1 MNIPM
6 QCNPLTTG
14 PNSNSNNFNNLSNN
28 LSNSPSS
35 PNSSSP
41 SHGYSVTSPSQAS
54 GSGSSALQRQALAL
68 KLSSSMQLAKCG
80 ISPAWG
86 LKNPTFEAV
95 MRNYSPAN
103 WGVVAQSARRAY
115 LWVCP
120 TVGALAPLFGPRCPV
135 MWLDEQVTHLFL
147 TSQSRDASAAAAQIE
162 TFVSSFVG
170 TVAEFKLTEVMLFLA
185 RYKAGVYGRSFA
197 AFDVR
202 NVGQTFH
209 HEFVQ
214 QRRQELQAI
223 EAEATAGR
231 DGEERRLRAA
241 HAVSREDY
249 LRLQRDGGRVGLK
262 VWLRAAA
269 LSAGRV
275 CGVAQLL
282 GTRAEAMVSAAGRGE
297 ALCGGRCAAVA
308 GGGAC
313 RERGLV
319 TRVGLMG
326 VPRGGQ
332 QVYRAAEGLAAMT
345 VRNSTL
351 VRRSEARRLAMAH
364 YEPGNQARSLKYVW
378 RHFAEPQLGIGYRT
392 FLRYIR

>member
-1 MNIPM
+1 
-6 QCNPLTTG
+6 
-14 PNSNSNNFNNLSNN
+14 
-28 LSNSPSS
+28 
-35 PNSSSP
+35 
-41 SHGYSVTSPSQAS
+41 
-54 GSGSSALQRQALAL
+54 
-68 KLSSSMQLAKCG
+68 
-80 ISPAWG
+80 
-86 LKNPTFEAV
+86 

-241 HAVSREDY
+241 HAVSREAY

-282 GTRAEAMVSAAGRGE
+282 GTCAEAMVSAAERGE
-297 ALCGGRCAAVA
+297 ALCVEVGVQQLPAVVRA
-308 GGGAC
+308 
-313 RERGLV
+313 ESEGLL
-319 TRVGLMG
+319 RVSDSW
-326 VPRGGQ
+326 VCP
-332 QVYRAAEGLAAMT
+332 AEGNKFTGLQRA
-345 VRNSTL
+345 L
-351 VRRSEARRLAMAH
+351 Q
-364 YEPGNQARSLKYVW
+364 P
-378 RHFAEPQLGIGYRT
+378 
-392 FLRYIR
+392 

>member
-6 QCNPLTTG
+6 QCNPLSTRSNN
-14 PNSNSNNFNNLSNN
+14 PNSPYPNNPNLYN
-28 LSNSPSS
+28 PSS
-35 PNSSSP
+35 PSPSPVSP
-41 SHGYSVTSPSQAS
+41 SHSATVPSQPC
-54 GSGSSALQRQALAL
+54 GNGSSTLQRQALAL

-162 TFVSSFVG
+162 AFVGSFVG

-209 HEFVQ
+209 HEFVP
-214 QRRQELQAI
+214 QRRLELQAI

-241 HAVSREDY
+241 HAVSREAY
-249 LRLQRDGGRVGLK
+249 LQLQRNGGRVGLK

-269 LSAGRV
+269 LSASRV

-282 GTRAEAMVSAAGRGE
+282 GTRAEALATTAAHGQPLSVVVDV
-297 ALCGGRCAAVA
+297 AQLPAVA
-308 GGGAC
+308 RAEAGG
-313 RERGLV
+313 LL
-319 TRVGLMG
+319 RVADSWVCSTAADAKAMG
-326 VPRGGQ
+326 QR
-332 QVYRAAEGLAAMT
+332 RA
-345 VRNSTL
+345 
-351 VRRSEARRLAMAH
+351 H
-364 YEPGNQARSLKYVW
+364 QP
-378 RHFAEPQLGIGYRT
+378 
-392 FLRYIR
+392 

>member
-1 MNIPM
+1 
-6 QCNPLTTG
+6 
-14 PNSNSNNFNNLSNN
+14 
-28 LSNSPSS
+28 
-35 PNSSSP
+35 
-41 SHGYSVTSPSQAS
+41 
-54 GSGSSALQRQALAL
+54 
-68 KLSSSMQLAKCG
+68 
-80 ISPAWG
+80 
-86 LKNPTFEAV
+86 

-162 TFVSSFVG
+162 AFVSSFVG

-241 HAVSREDY
+241 HAVSR
-249 LRLQRDGGRVGLK
+249 
-262 VWLRAAA
+262 
-269 LSAGRV
+269 
-275 CGVAQLL
+275 
-282 GTRAEAMVSAAGRGE
+282 
-297 ALCGGRCAAVA
+297 
-308 GGGAC
+308 
-313 RERGLV
+313 
-319 TRVGLMG
+319 
-326 VPRGGQ
+326 
-332 QVYRAAEGLAAMT
+332 
-345 VRNSTL
+345 
-351 VRRSEARRLAMAH
+351 
-364 YEPGNQARSLKYVW
+364 
-378 RHFAEPQLGIGYRT
+378 
-392 FLRYIR
+392 

>member
-1 MNIPM
+1 
-6 QCNPLTTG
+6 
-14 PNSNSNNFNNLSNN
+14 
-28 LSNSPSS
+28 
-35 PNSSSP
+35 
-41 SHGYSVTSPSQAS
+41 
-54 GSGSSALQRQALAL
+54 
-68 KLSSSMQLAKCG
+68 MQLAKCG

-162 TFVSSFVG
+162 AFVGSFVG

-269 LSAGRV
+269 LSAGPCVWCGAVAWHV
-275 CGVAQLL
+275 C
-282 GTRAEAMVSAAGRGE
+282 RGHGQCGWTWRG
-297 ALCGGRCAAVA
+297 AVCGGRCAAVA

-313 RERGLV
+313 RERGFAA
-319 TRVGLMG
+319 RVGLVG

>member
-1 MNIPM
+1 
-6 QCNPLTTG
+6 
-14 PNSNSNNFNNLSNN
+14 
-28 LSNSPSS
+28 
-35 PNSSSP
+35 
-41 SHGYSVTSPSQAS
+41 
-54 GSGSSALQRQALAL
+54 
-68 KLSSSMQLAKCG
+68 
-80 ISPAWG
+80 
-86 LKNPTFEAV
+86 

-162 TFVSSFVG
+162 AFVGSFVG

-241 HAVSREDY
+241 HAVSREAY

-282 GTRAEAMVSAAGRGE
+282 GTCAEAMVSAAERGE
-297 ALCGGRCAAVA
+297 ALCVEVGVQQLPAV
-308 GGGAC
+308 
-313 RERGLV
+313 V
-319 TRVGLMG
+319 
-326 VPRGGQ
+326 
-332 QVYRAAEGLAAMT
+332 RAESEGLFRVADSWVCHASGNKFT
-345 VRNSTL
+345 GL
-351 VRRSEARRLAMAH
+351 RRALQ
-364 YEPGNQARSLKYVW
+364 P
-378 RHFAEPQLGIGYRT
+378 
-392 FLRYIR
+392 

>member
-6 QCNPLTTG
+6 QCNPLMTG
-14 PNSNSNNFNNLSNN
+14 PNSSNNNPNNNSNNLCNN
-28 LSNSPSS
+28 PSS
-35 PNSSSP
+35 PSSSSP
-41 SHGYSVTSPSQAS
+41 SQGYSVTTPSQAS

-231 DGEERRLRAA
+231 DGEERRLRTA
-241 HAVSREDY
+241 HAVSREAY

-262 VWLRAAA
+262 VWRGAVAWHMCR
-269 LSAGRV
+269 GHGE
-275 CGVAQLL
+275 CG
-282 GTRAEAMVSAAGRGE
+282 GTWRG
-297 ALCGGRCAAVA
+297 AVCGGRCAAVA
-308 GGGAC
+308 SGGAC
-313 RERGLV
+313 RERGLAAC
-319 TRVGLMG
+319 VGLMG

-332 QVYRAAEGLAAMT
+332 QVSRAAEGLAAMT

>member
-14 PNSNSNNFNNLSNN
+14 PISNNNNLNNNSSNNNSNNLCN
-28 LSNSPSS
+28 
-35 PNSSSP
+35 NSSSP
-41 SHGYSVTSPSQAS
+41 SSSSPSQGYSVTSPSQTS

-170 TVAEFKLTEVMLFLA
+170 TVTEFKLTEVMLFLA

-241 HAVSREDY
+241 HAVSREAY

-282 GTRAEAMVSAAGRGE
+282 GTCAEAMVSAAGRGE
-297 ALCGGRCAAVA
+297 ALCVEVGVQQLPAVVRA
-308 GGGAC
+308 
-313 RERGLV
+313 ESEGLL
-319 TRVGLMG
+319 RVSDSW
-326 VPRGGQ
+326 VCP
-332 QVYRAAEGLAAMT
+332 AEGNKFTGL
-345 VRNSTL
+345 
-351 VRRSEARRLAMAH
+351 RRALQ
-364 YEPGNQARSLKYVW
+364 P
-378 RHFAEPQLGIGYRT
+378 
-392 FLRYIR
+392 

>member
-14 PNSNSNNFNNLSNN
+14 PISNSNNLSNLSNNNSNNLSNN
-28 LSNSPSS
+28 PSSPSSNSPG
-35 PNSSSP
+35 
-41 SHGYSVTSPSQAS
+41 HGYSVTSPSQTC

-241 HAVSREDY
+241 HAVSREAY
-249 LRLQRDGGRVGLK
+249 LRLQRNGGRVGLK

-297 ALCGGRCAAVA
+297 ALCVEVGVQQLPAVVRA
-308 GGGAC
+308 
-313 RERGLV
+313 ESEGLL
-319 TRVGLMG
+319 RVSDSW
-326 VPRGGQ
+326 VCP
-332 QVYRAAEGLAAMT
+332 AEGNKFTEL
-345 VRNSTL
+345 
-351 VRRSEARRLAMAH
+351 RRALQ
-364 YEPGNQARSLKYVW
+364 P
-378 RHFAEPQLGIGYRT
+378 
-392 FLRYIR
+392 

>member
-1 MNIPM
+1 
-6 QCNPLTTG
+6 
-14 PNSNSNNFNNLSNN
+14 
-28 LSNSPSS
+28 
-35 PNSSSP
+35 
-41 SHGYSVTSPSQAS
+41 
-54 GSGSSALQRQALAL
+54 
-68 KLSSSMQLAKCG
+68 MQLAKCG

-241 HAVSREDY
+241 HAMPCRVRRICVCSATGAVWGSRC
-249 LRLQRDGGRVGLK
+249 GSGRQPCRRAVCV
-262 VWLRAAA
+262 VWRSCLAR
-269 LSAGRV
+269 
-275 CGVAQLL
+275 
-282 GTRAEAMVSAAGRGE
+282 
-297 ALCGGRCAAVA
+297 
-308 GGGAC
+308 
-313 RERGLV
+313 
-319 TRVGLMG
+319 
-326 VPRGGQ
+326 VPRPW
-332 QVYRAAEGLAAMT
+332 
-345 VRNSTL
+345 S
-351 VRRSEARRLAMAH
+351 VRRSVARH
-364 YEPGNQARSLKYVW
+364 CVW
-378 RHFAEPQLGIGYRT
+378 R
-392 FLRYIR
+392 

>member
-14 PNSNSNNFNNLSNN
+14 PNSSNNNSNN
-28 LSNSPSS
+28 LSSNNNSSNLSSDLCNNPSS
-35 PNSSSP
+35 PSSSSP
-41 SHGYSVTSPSQAS
+41 SHRYSVTTPSQTS

-241 HAVSREDY
+241 HAVSREAY

-282 GTRAEAMVSAAGRGE
+282 DTCAEAMVSAAGRGE
-297 ALCGGRCAAVA
+297 ALCVEVGVQQLPAVVRA
-308 GGGAC
+308 
-313 RERGLV
+313 ESEGLF
-319 TRVGLMG
+319 RVSDSW
-326 VPRGGQ
+326 VCP
-332 QVYRAAEGLAAMT
+332 AEGNKFTGL
-345 VRNSTL
+345 
-351 VRRSEARRLAMAH
+351 RRALQ
-364 YEPGNQARSLKYVW
+364 P
-378 RHFAEPQLGIGYRT
+378 
-392 FLRYIR
+392 